1 MIYPQTNI
9 LCRRARFVFLTLLAG
24 AFVACC
30 ANAPPEKAPVQ
41 KKSTNDRPYTAATDA
56 PIGSCSEFADQAAS
70 RELQREIDV
79 MSGHFRGGDSRVF
92 QDFARMDAQRQYQR
106 LYESCLRNKRSR
118 K

>member
-1 MIYPQTNI
+1 MIYSQTTI
-9 LCRRARFVFLTLLAG
+9 LYRRAKFVFLTLLAS
-24 AFVACC
+24 AFIASC

-41 KKSTNDRPYTAATDA
+41 KKITNDRPYTAATDE
-56 PIGSCSEFADQAAS
+56 PIGSCSEYADQAAG
-70 RELQREIDV
+70 REMQREIDV

>member
-1 MIYPQTNI
+1 MIYSQKI
-9 LCRRARFVFLTLLAG
+9 ISYRRARFVVLTLVAS
-24 AFVACC
+24 AFIACC
-30 ANAPPEKAPVQ
+30 AKAPPEKVPVQ
-41 KKSTNDRPYTAATDA
+41 RKSTNDRPYTAATDA
-56 PIGSCSEFADQAAS
+56 PIGSCSEYADQAAS